1 MLPDERVET
10 VRLRPLLPSDEA
22 EATAAHREL
31 AADGFEF
38 LLGFRA
44 GDDWAAHL
52 ERLAH
57 ERAGADLP
65 EGRVPATY
73 LVAEVNGRIVGRV
86 SVRHSLNEHL
96 AHVGGH
102 IGYAVRP
109 AHRGRGYATAMLR
122 RALGVAGGAGVDVA
136 LVTCSETNV
145 ASARVVER
153 CGGVL
158 VDVVDAPEGPQ
169 RRYHVPTTS

>member
-10 VRLRPLLPSDEA
+10 VRLRPLLRSDEV

-31 AADGFEF
+31 AEEGFAF
-38 LLGFRA
+38 LLGFEP

-57 ERAGADLP
+57 EHAGTDLP

-86 SVRHSLNEHL
+86 SVRRRLNGHL

-122 RALGVAGGAGVDVA
+122 RALRLVGDAGVEVA
-136 LVTCSETNV
+136 LVTCDEANA
-145 ASARVVER
+145 ASARVIER

-158 VDVVDAPEGPQ
+158 VDVVDAEEGRT
-169 RRYHVPTTS
+169 RRYHVPTRG